1 MKKRPTG
8 FLRAMPDRRVTD
20 DGARVRVSR
29 VAWINL
35 VTHTHHQLNK
45 IPSIILPM
53 RSRNCPMKTLDRK
66 TLIDKTRET
75 DGGAPFRTPQTVARP
90 RAATIDRTIGN

>member
-35 VTHTHHQLNK
+35 VTHTHHQLN
-45 IPSIILPM
+45 IILPI
-53 RSRNCPMKTLDRK
+53 RSRNRSMKTLDRK

>member
-35 VTHTHHQLNK
+35 VTHPSSTKQNSIDHFTDTFTQLSDEN
-45 IPSIILPM
+45 P
-53 RSRNCPMKTLDRK
+53 RSK

-75 DGGAPFRTPQTVARP
+75 DGGAPFRTLQTVARP

>member
-35 VTHTHHQLNK
+35 VTHTHHQLDQQN
-45 IPSIILPM
+45 SIDHFTDAFAQSIDENP
-53 RSRNCPMKTLDRK
+53 RSKNFDR
-66 TLIDKTRET
+66 
-75 DGGAPFRTPQTVARP
+75 
-90 RAATIDRTIGN
+90 